1 MTPPCGGC
9 GQPVRAGAQFC
20 TACGAPTPQ
29 VAALDAGPAW
39 SDAAPTYVPAHPSPR
54 PAPSPPPSPSPS
66 RRPFLMVVLVSSCS
80 GRSAMAL
87 FTCSAALPRLRRR
100 SRSRRPPRP
109 GPPMRRPR
117 PRARSAPPAATQSP
131 AARLDAIVAA
141 DRAAAELLV
150 DRWVPQIASKQVGTV
165 DAAGISLDEAA
176 ILGEVAAL
184 KARFPGAVVVR
195 SDDFTSFR
203 RAGFWVTLVASPSAS
218 ADQANAWCVANG
230 FAPADCFAKRLSHT
244 AGPQGS
250 TVTR

>member
-1 MTPPCGGC
+1 MVVVGLVVLGALGG
-9 GQPVRAGAQFC
+9 GAVHLLRGSIPTAPSQPISPAAASRAA
-20 TACGAPTPQ
+20 
-29 VAALDAGPAW
+29 
-39 SDAAPTYVPAHPSPR
+39 DAAAPA
-54 PAPSPPPSPSPS
+54 
-66 RRPFLMVVLVSSCS
+66 
-80 GRSAMAL
+80 
-87 FTCSAALPRLRRR
+87 
-100 SRSRRPPRP
+100 
-109 GPPMRRPR
+109 

-131 AARLDAIVAA
+131 AARLDAIVTA
-141 DRAAAELLV
+141 DRAAAESLV

-165 DAAGISLDEAA
+165 DAAGVTFDEAA

-184 KARFPGAVVVR
+184 KARFPDAVVVR